1 MARNVP
7 FWKRTFDVG
16 VATVGLLVLA
26 PLLAAMG
33 VLVALTLGRPIL
45 FRQERPGLGGKS
57 FSLLKFRTMT
67 DERNEQGALLSD
79 EDRLHRFGRFLR
91 STSLDELPELWNVL
105 RGEMSLV
112 GPRPLLREYLPLYTA
127 EQARRHDVLP
137 GLTGLAQVS
146 GRNGLSW
153 EEKFALDVQYVDEL
167 SLSLDLRIFVR
178 TVSIV
183 LKRRGISADN
193 HSTMPRFQGSEGV
206 QAHFAPKTP
215 QNEPDPGN
223 SETASSRAA

>member
-67 DERNEQGALLSD
+67 DERNEQGALLPD

-167 SLSLDLRIFVR
+167 SPSLDLRILVR
-178 TVSIV
+178 TVSSV
-183 LKRRGISADN
+183 LTRRGISADN
-193 HSTMPRFQGSEGV
+193 HSTMPRFQSARPAAENL
-206 QAHFAPKTP
+206 PR
-215 QNEPDPGN
+215 
-223 SETASSRAA
+223 RAA